1 MPANITLSG
10 FKEFADKCNNLPAQ
24 LAEEID
30 GEVEDAAR
38 LWESGAINDA
48 PVDQG
53 FLKAGITKDKTDNGE
68 WNITSNAEYS
78 AFIEWGTKT
87 RVNVPAEL
95 QAYAVTFR
103 GGGSRGGNAKIL
115 IYAWMDRVGV
125 PKQFQFITFISI
137 ITKGIHPHPF
147 FFIQEPIVEQ
157 QLLTN
162 VRNILNTEH

>member
-10 FKEFADKCNNLPAQ
+10 FKEFADKCNSLSEDLMQ
-24 LAEEID
+24 EVD

-53 FLKAGITKDKTDNGE
+53 FLRQGIAKDKVTDGE
-68 WNITSNAEYS
+68 WDITSNAEYS

-95 QAYAVTFR
+95 QSYAAAFR
-103 GGGSRGGNAKIL
+103 GGGSRSGNAKTL

-162 VRNILNTEH
+162 VTRIINTEH